1 MLYKDLLHFEPL
13 IEVVELTKADD
24 TQNALQLVGSY
35 VFSPNIKEQ
44 LQRIVVPNLSTTS
57 RKQAKGMQV
66 VGSFGTG
73 KSHLMSVISVVA
85 ENADVLTHLR
95 DKGMQQLFKDFA
107 GQYKVVRFELEVDQ
121 SLKDI
126 VFYRIEAFCEKH
138 GIDFKFD
145 SHSKKSWKEQILEF
159 MTVFSSEN

>member
-24 TQNALQLVGSY
+24 TQTAIQLVNSY

-44 LQRIVVPNLSTTS
+44 LQRFVVPNLSVTN

-73 KSHLMSVISVVA
+73 KSHLMSVISVIA
-85 ENADVLTHLR
+85 ENADILTHLR
-95 DKGMQQLFKDFA
+95 DKEMQQVFKEFA
-107 GQYKVVRFELEVDQ
+107 GKYKVIRFELGNEK
-121 SLKDI
+121 SSKDI
-126 VFYRIEAFCEKH
+126 VFLSYRGLLQKN
-138 GIDFKFD
+138 GTDFKFD
-145 SHSKKSWKEQILEF
+145 AGSKKKLEGA
-159 MTVFSSEN
+159 NA